1 VCWFAEWILVD
12 RASGFAQ
19 SSADRFGEER
29 ASPLESLPMPTA
41 GHLAAFALTSLVL
54 IIVPGPS
61 VLFTISRALTTGRAG
76 ALLTVVGN
84 AAGQS
89 LQILAVAFGVGAFIE
104 QSIVAYTTIK
114 WIGAFYLVL
123 LGIQAFRHRHDLA
136 GATGDELGQNRQS
149 RRLLAD
155 GLLVGVTNP
164 KSIVLF
170 VAVLP
175 QFVDPGAGNQ
185 TAQLL
190 VLGAVF
196 PAIALISDALWAL
209 GAASARTWLARS
221 PGRMAMIGGTGGLAM
236 IGLGVGL
243 ALGSRK
249 D

>member
-1 VCWFAEWILVD
+1 VPA
-12 RASGFAQ
+12 
-19 SSADRFGEER
+19 
-29 ASPLESLPMPTA
+29 A
-41 GHLAAFALTSLVL
+41 GNLAAFALTSFVL

-61 VLFTISRALTTGRAG
+61 VLFTISRALTTGRTG

-89 LQILAVAFGVGAFIE
+89 LQIVAVAFGIGAFVE
-104 QSIVAYTTIK
+104 QSIVAYTTVK
-114 WIGAFYLVL
+114 WIGALYLVF
-123 LGIQAFRHRHDLA
+123 LGVQAFRHRHDLA
-136 GATGDELGQNRQS
+136 GAMGDGLGPDRRS

-155 GLLVGVTNP
+155 GFLVGVTNP

-175 QFVDPGAGNQ
+175 QFVDSGAGNP

-190 VLGAVF
+190 LLGAVF
-196 PAIALISDALWAL
+196 PAIALVSDALWAL
-209 GAASARTWLARS
+209 GAASARAWLARS
-221 PGRMAMIGGTGGLAM
+221 PGRMAAIGGTGGLAM

-243 ALGSRK
+243 ALNGRK